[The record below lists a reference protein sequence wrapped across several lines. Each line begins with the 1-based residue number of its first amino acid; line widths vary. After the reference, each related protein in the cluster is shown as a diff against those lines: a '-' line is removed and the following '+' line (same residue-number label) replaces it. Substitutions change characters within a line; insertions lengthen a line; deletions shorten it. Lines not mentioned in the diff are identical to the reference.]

1 MEGKEDEESVR
12 VGYGGEVS
20 SAKSAK
26 FKLTRLSQLRLKGHG
41 IESPPDS
48 PYVYESVE
56 LHDNGFG

>member
-1 MEGKEDEESVR
+1 MKKVR
-12 VGYGGEVS
+12 VGYGGEAS

-41 IESPPDS
+41 IESPPNS

-56 LHDNGFG
+56 LHGNGFG